1 MLTRRTLMKGALVA
15 GAFAG
20 GGLAGRLG
28 GTANARAA
36 MPLVARR
43 SEALITDK
51 GPTRGVMTY
60 GEAEIPP
67 VLRMR
72 RGETFNLRLDN
83 RLDQFAPAVAAMDEV
98 KAERARD
105 RHLGAASDRHA
116 AAPCLLAHHRLQPH
130 GLKASG
136 GPDPRTNAK
145 PSARLFVSRNMGTSA
160 DPVSNPEVLGIW
172 YRASQS
178 TWTVFHETGNTM
190 FQGVKFNVLVVE

>member
-72 RGETFNLRLDN
+72 RGEAFNLRLDN
-83 RLDQFAPAVAAMDEV
+83 RLDEPTTI
-98 KAERARD
+98 
-105 RHLGAASDRHA
+105 HW
-116 AAPCLLAHHRLQPH
+116 H
-130 GLKASG
+130 GLRIDNRMDGVPFLTQPYVYGGDGFDYAFTPPDAG
-136 GPDPRTNAK
+136 TFWYHPHRNETVQLEQGLYGALIVRGPDERPFWSSSRHSLRISMPWPRRSNITASIRK
-145 PSARLFVSRNMGTSA
+145 PR
-160 DPVSNPEVLGIW
+160 
-172 YRASQS
+172 
-178 TWTVFHETGNTM
+178 
-190 FQGVKFNVLVVE
+190 